1 MAGGSGGTRK
11 RKPAQLLIPVATDPF
26 MTMLSLMMRS
36 IHVLFGLL
44 LPFALR
50 AQVDLQY
57 QRPPQAMAD
66 ILLAPPTP
74 SASID
79 DHGTTM
85 ILSQY
90 GTYNKVAELA
100 QPELRIAGLRLNPN
114 TFGPSRARYARS
126 YSIRD
131 LKTGKKIPV
140 TGLPEPMQG
149 SGPVW
154 NPSQTKFAVSH
165 TTDTGIDLYEV
176 DIASGVARK
185 VNTSPL
191 NMVLGGFSYADDQ
204 TLTYFATLGPAG
216 TAPAR
221 PLTPKGPVIQE
232 NSGEAAPSRTYQD
245 LIKSPY
251 DEDLFAFYAT
261 SQLVENKGGRETKI
275 GPPAIHQYASISPDR
290 QYYIIDVIRRPFSY
304 LVPVSGF
311 PSTISIIDR
320 QGRTVRVLAELP
332 STEKSPTGFDNVQ
345 DVPRGFSWR
354 ADEPATVV
362 WAKPLDGGLIAT
374 AVQHHDAV
382 MQLRAPFDGAETEL
396 ARTEM
401 RYRGMTWGDE
411 RLALINEGLTGKQ
424 RVRTSTL
431 DPRTGETTVI
441 VDRSTNDRYNDPGSP
456 MFRRNE
462 FQRNVLFTVDDGR
475 AIAMRGSGASPDGD
489 LPFFSVFNLGT
500 KQSEIRWRCEK
511 GYYESVVDLLD
522 PEKGLLITVRES
534 PTSPANYFLRD
545 LGAGT
550 LTALTAFEDM
560 QAPVRSLTKEK
571 IRYTRRDGIELTA
584 TVYLPPGYDAARDGR
599 LPVLM
604 WAYPREFKKAADAAQ
619 VRGSAYTFTRVSWGS
634 PVFYALAG
642 YAVMDEAEFPIVGEG
657 DRQPNDNF
665 VEQLIW
671 NAEAA
676 LTAAHDLGFGDTTRT
691 AIGGHSYGAFMTAN
705 LLAHSR
711 LFDAGIARS
720 GAYMRTLTPFGFQNE
735 ERTYWEAPDV
745 YHRMSPFSYADQ
757 IKDALLLIHGDA
769 DNNPGTFP
777 LNSERLF
784 NAVKGHGGT
793 VRYVSLPYESHGYA
807 GEENLLHMLW
817 EQYTWLERHVKRTG
831 A

>member
-1 MAGGSGGTRK
+1 
-11 RKPAQLLIPVATDPF
+11 
-26 MTMLSLMMRS
+26 
-36 IHVLFGLL
+36 
-44 LPFALR
+44 
-50 AQVDLQY
+50 
-57 QRPPQAMAD
+57 MAD
-66 ILLAPPTP
+66 VLLAPPTP

-79 DHGTTM
+79 DQGTTM
-85 ILSQY
+85 ILSTY

-114 TFGPSRARYARS
+114 TFGPSRSRYVRS
-126 YSIRD
+126 YAIRD
-131 LKTGKKIPV
+131 LKTGKEIRV
-140 TGLPEPMQG
+140 TGLPEPLQG

-154 NPSQTKFAVSH
+154 NPSQTKFAVTH
-165 TTDTGIDLYEV
+165 TTDSGIDLYEI
-176 DIASGVARK
+176 DIATGAARK
-185 VNTSPL
+185 VNANPL

-204 TLTYFATLGPAG
+204 TLTYFTTL
-216 TAPAR
+216 APASKAPTR
-221 PLTPKGPVIQE
+221 PMTPRGPVIQE
-232 NSGEAAPSRTYQD
+232 NSGDAAPSRTYQD

-261 SQLVENKGGRETKI
+261 CQLVENKGGKETKI

-290 QYYIIDVIRRPFSY
+290 QYYIIDIIRRPFSY

-362 WAKPLDGGLIAT
+362 WSKPLDGGLIAT
-374 AVQHHDAV
+374 EVQHHDAV
-382 MQLRAPFDGAETEL
+382 MHLRAPFDGTETEL
-396 ARTEM
+396 TRTEM
-401 RYRGMTWGDE
+401 RYRGITWGDD
-411 RLALINEGLTGKQ
+411 RLALLNEGLTGKQ

-431 DPRTGETTVI
+431 DPRTGEKTVI

-456 MFRRNE
+456 MFRRNK
-462 FQRNVLFTVDDGR
+462 FQRNVLFTVDEGR
-475 AIAMRGSGASPDGD
+475 GIAMRGSGASPDGD
-489 LPFFSVFNLGT
+489 LPFFSVFNLDT
-500 KQSEIRWRCEK
+500 KRNDIRYRCEK

-522 PEKGLLITVRES
+522 PVKGVLITVRES
-534 PTSPANYFLRD
+534 PSSPANYFLRD
-545 LGAGT
+545 LSAGT
-550 LTALTAFEDM
+550 LTALTAFDDM
-560 QAPVRSLTKEK
+560 QAPVRSLSKEK
-571 IRYTRRDGIELTA
+571 IRYTRQDGIELTA
-584 TVYLPPGYDAARDGR
+584 TVYLPPGYDAVRDGR
-599 LPVLM
+599 LPILM
-604 WAYPREFKKAADAAQ
+604 WAYPREFKKASDATQ
-619 VRGSAYTFTRVSWGS
+619 VRGSPYTFTRVSWGS
-634 PVFYALAG
+634 PIFYALAG

-676 LTAAHDLGFGDTTRT
+676 LKAAHDLGFGDTTRT
-691 AIGGHSYGAFMTAN
+691 AVGGHSYGAFMTAN

-735 ERTYWEAPDV
+735 ERTFWEAPEV
-745 YHRMSPFSYADQ
+745 YNQMSPFNHADQ
-757 IKDALLLIHGDA
+757 VKDALLLIHGDA

-817 EQYTWLERHVKRTG
+817 EQYTWLEHHVKRTG